1 MQTERTPEK
10 QAIDRYLTGGFS
22 EKTVAHWSTHRKNA
36 LPVFAERMSEAQLA
50 AVVVYVIRSATDRW
64 E

>member
-1 MQTERTPEK
+1 VNVVKAEHEK

-22 EKTVAHWSTHRKNA
+22 EKAVAHRSSA
-36 LPVFAERMSEAQLA
+36 LPVFAERLSEAEFA
-50 AVVVYVIRSATDRW
+50 AVAMYVIKSATDRW